1 MGNMQVTAEPVMAG
15 AVARRAWGIARL
27 WGDRVRKSA
36 RAYWV
41 DIAWAILVGLNLIAM
56 RLIPAWQT
64 VPFLI
69 IWLSLTT
76 MYGFRLWRLGSTVL
90 TVTVVTLAT
99 GGLIG
104 WQVLR
109 GKQDGDYLAG
119 VPLIAALFGVLV
131 RHARRRSPAMEEIKH
146 IPAPHLA

>member
-1 MGNMQVTAEPVMAG
+1 MQVTAEPVMPGAG
-15 AVARRAWGIARL
+15 ARRSWGTARL

-36 RAYWV
+36 RAYWL
-41 DIAWAILVGLNLIAM
+41 DIAWAIFVGLNLIAM

-90 TVTVVTLAT
+90 TVAVVTLAT
-99 GGLIG
+99 GGVIG
-104 WQVLR
+104 WEGL
-109 GKQDGDYLAG
+109 G
-119 VPLIAALFGVLV
+119 
-131 RHARRRSPAMEEIKH
+131 
-146 IPAPHLA
+146 

>member
-1 MGNMQVTAEPVMAG
+1 MGNMEVMGGPGGAG
-15 AVARRAWGIARL
+15 AVAGRAWGIARL

-41 DIAWAILVGLNLIAM
+41 DIAWAIFVGLNLIAM

-69 IWLSLTT
+69 IWLSLSTI
-76 MYGFRLWRLGSTVL
+76 YGFRLWRLGSTVL
-90 TVTVVTLAT
+90 TVSVLTLAT

-104 WQVLR
+104 WQGLG
-109 GKQDGDYLAG
+109 GKSEWDYLAE
-119 VPLIAALFGVLV
+119 VPLIAAMFVG
-131 RHARRRSPAMEEIKH
+131 
-146 IPAPHLA
+146 

>member
-1 MGNMQVTAEPVMAG
+1 MQGAAERATAGP
-15 AVARRAWGIARL
+15 VARRAWGIARL
-27 WGDRVRKSA
+27 WGDRVRRSA
-36 RAYWV
+36 RAYWL
-41 DIAWAILVGLNLIAM
+41 DIAWAIFVGLNLIAM

-76 MYGFRLWRLGSTVL
+76 VYGFRLWRLGSTVL
-90 TVTVVTLAT
+90 AVAVVTLAT

-109 GKQDGDYLAG
+109 GKQDGDYLAE
-119 VPLIAALFGVLV
+119 VPLVAAMFVV
-131 RHARRRSPAMEEIKH
+131 MVWHARRRSAAMEEIKH